1 MPSDIRIHRRFWN
14 QEYSTVRAH
23 SGSADIN
30 LGGDTGNS
38 FSRGAW
44 APPFEYFKQIYQTNG
59 NQATIQATSL
69 FEPAPNSEQL
79 GTLITTNGLQ
89 IVNVGPGEAYTAPYE
104 LDFGAVVCETG
115 PGQAWEWSIEYMN
128 NIHDGLPTGFSQTLD
143 GVMPDISVWI
153 FALDETGNTVGSTLG
168 HALGSEGYAGT
179 TIPSAFGGY
188 QIQSPPL
195 PYSYHGTHKITG
207 RARFVLNDAIR
218 YLSMRI
224 DVNGGPANVGF
235 TNLQLLPLDQK
246 RSNRPL
252 LWNSPRIFKDDNQNL
267 NWGIGS
273 TENTAIGNGTP
284 HEYLRLSFGNHPDD
298 LSLTDYLEEKELK
311 GWRYGSTGATG
322 GTVIAYPSGR
332 TSAGTFDASNVN
344 YNNSS
349 GKPTYGHWVI
359 NNGRTTST
367 YTGPENGP
375 MTYPDFD
382 VFGNNY
388 RHHFGWKQ
396 DREPYGRFAAGHLK
410 DTYHNYLYV
419 ETSTGRKDRNILQ
432 LPKINFN
439 ATTHEETLSFYVHS
453 YGNTMGDLNFYY
465 QTNSNA
471 FYLSE
476 DGTPHATVS
485 SNPGIGVAAP
495 LTTVNRYSP
504 YDANGFT
511 PATYLQTSNN
521 SWFTQNQ
528 QARTDDW
535 HRVEVDLS
543 ELRGLNV
550 HILIMYSGA
559 TSYNGDIAI
568 SNIRV
573 AGQNN
578 TYVPQILGC
587 TNPAASNYN
596 PNATQDNG
604 SCTFPETQT
613 DNNAN

>member
-1 MPSDIRIHRRFWN
+1 
-14 QEYSTVRAH
+14 
-23 SGSADIN
+23 
-30 LGGDTGNS
+30 
-38 FSRGAW
+38 
-44 APPFEYFKQIYQTNG
+44 
-59 NQATIQATSL
+59 
-69 FEPAPNSEQL
+69 
-79 GTLITTNGLQ
+79 
-89 IVNVGPGEAYTAPYE
+89 
-104 LDFGAVVCETG
+104 
-115 PGQAWEWSIEYMN
+115 
-128 NIHDGLPTGFSQTLD
+128 
-143 GVMPDISVWI
+143 
-153 FALDETGNTVGSTLG
+153 
-168 HALGSEGYAGT
+168 
-179 TIPSAFGGY
+179 
-188 QIQSPPL
+188 
-195 PYSYHGTHKITG
+195 
-207 RARFVLNDAIR
+207 
-218 YLSMRI
+218 
-224 DVNGGPANVGF
+224 
-235 TNLQLLPLDQK
+235 
-246 RSNRPL
+246 
-252 LWNSPRIFKDDNQNL
+252 
-267 NWGIGS
+267 
-273 TENTAIGNGTP
+273 
-284 HEYLRLSFGNHPDD
+284 
-298 LSLTDYLEEKELK
+298 
-311 GWRYGSTGATG
+311 
-322 GTVIAYPSGR
+322 
-332 TSAGTFDASNVN
+332 
-344 YNNSS
+344 
-349 GKPTYGHWVI
+349 
-359 NNGRTTST
+359 
-367 YTGPENGP
+367 
-375 MTYPDFD
+375 
-382 VFGNNY
+382 
-388 RHHFGWKQ
+388 
-396 DREPYGRFAAGHLK
+396 
-410 DTYHNYLYV
+410 
-419 ETSTGRKDRNILQ
+419 